1 MKYLFFD
8 IECANCDDRKG
19 KIYSFGYIVVDENL
33 NVVENEKDIIM
44 NPNVEQWRWYVLK
57 NILAYSKKDV
67 ESRSKFDK
75 HYNKIK
81 RLLEDKD
88 TKVCG
93 FSVKDDVG
101 YLLDECE
108 RYRLEPIKIDF
119 FDIQRLEAKI
129 SESHNKGL
137 EEAYLFW
144 CRQLPTGA
152 HRSDIDARFTLEI
165 AREICKKQ
173 KKTLQEFMLEDES
186 LSGKTD
192 GFKYGFNDEQLETRD
207 ERYERKEAERLL
219 RFTGKK
225 DKSGFRELKE
235 ECKDYI
241 LKGSK
246 NNLLFLRHMENV
258 KPKTD
263 REQTLLGKRISISL
277 NYEAYNFTNMM
288 KIVQLICDCGGEYVK
303 KASTADIF
311 VKYHLIE
318 DGEERRCSKY
328 EFVQEEIKNGREI
341 DIVEFEDFLELLGL
355 TEEKLNKIPI
365 EDYEY
370 LMDEKYKREKLA

>member
-8 IECANCDDRKG
+8 IECANCDDRRG

-137 EEAYLFW
+137 EESYLFW
-144 CRQLPTGA
+144 CRQLPIGV

-173 KKTLQEFMLEDES
+173 KKTQ
-186 LSGKTD
+186 
-192 GFKYGFNDEQLETRD
+192 
-207 ERYERKEAERLL
+207 
-219 RFTGKK
+219 
-225 DKSGFRELKE
+225 
-235 ECKDYI
+235 I
-241 LKGSK
+241 
-246 NNLLFLRHMENV
+246 
-258 KPKTD
+258 
-263 REQTLLGKRISISL
+263 
-277 NYEAYNFTNMM
+277 
-288 KIVQLICDCGGEYVK
+288 
-303 KASTADIF
+303 
-311 VKYHLIE
+311 
-318 DGEERRCSKY
+318 
-328 EFVQEEIKNGREI
+328 GRAH
-341 DIVEFEDFLELLGL
+341 V
-355 TEEKLNKIPI
+355 
-365 EDYEY
+365 
-370 LMDEKYKREKLA
+370 